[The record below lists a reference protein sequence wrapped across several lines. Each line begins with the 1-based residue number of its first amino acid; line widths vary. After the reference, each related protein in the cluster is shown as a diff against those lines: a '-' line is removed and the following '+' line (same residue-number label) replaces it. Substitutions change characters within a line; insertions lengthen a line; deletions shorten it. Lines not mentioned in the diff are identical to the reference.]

1 MPNINKELHDLLAE
15 ARAIRLAMVH
25 GAISYEDAKKRINY
39 SLEKLNIAGA
49 NIAKKYGV
57 KYKKIT
63 FQTLG
68 KNLFVTEIKDK
79 NEAKMAKKT
88 GVSVTKK
95 PF

>member
-1 MPNINKELHDLLAE
+1 MPSINKELHDLLAE
-15 ARAIRLAMVH
+15 ARAIRIALLH

-68 KNLFVTEIKDK
+68 ENLFVAEIKDK
-79 NEAKMAKKT
+79 DDVKIAKKT